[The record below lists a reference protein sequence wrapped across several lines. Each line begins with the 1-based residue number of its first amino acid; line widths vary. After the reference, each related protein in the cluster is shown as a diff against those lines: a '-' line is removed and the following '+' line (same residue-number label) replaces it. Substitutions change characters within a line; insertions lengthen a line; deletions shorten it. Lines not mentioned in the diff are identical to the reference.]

1 MAVLLQVSVLLRLHG
16 ALNVA
21 NLVAVYEDADC
32 VHLVMELC
40 RGGELLARARKAH
53 YSERTVR
60 FVMRTNTETCGF
72 FLQRNKLPAPRY
84 IDCHGCML
92 LACLHGT
99 CRRGTETC
107 GP

>member
-1 MAVLLQVSVLLRLHG
+1 MLQPLLKRTCSATFQVVKRVVLLQVSVLLRLHG

-21 NLVAVYEDADC
+21 NLVAVYEDADN

-60 FVMRTNTETCGF
+60 LTSPRTREWAD
-72 FLQRNKLPAPRY
+72 FLRS
-84 IDCHGCML
+84 
-92 LACLHGT
+92 
-99 CRRGTETC
+99 
-107 GP
+107 